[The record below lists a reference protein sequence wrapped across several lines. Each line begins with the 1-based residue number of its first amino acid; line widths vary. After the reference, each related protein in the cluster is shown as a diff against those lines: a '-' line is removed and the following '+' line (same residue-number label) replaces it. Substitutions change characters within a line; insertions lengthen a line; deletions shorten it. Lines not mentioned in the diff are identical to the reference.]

1 MLNEQKIK
9 KMRKLAAYESGK
21 GREDLSISN
30 YYRSDYIG
38 LAMIKNFF
46 ITTIAYVLLLA
57 VYFGYNSEY
66 IIDNLHKIDLFSLGI
81 KIIIIYIALLVA
93 YTILT
98 YIYCSVKY
106 RSAQKGVEEY
116 YRELGQL
123 KKIYDREEKR
133 AGRLTGRRKGA

>member
-57 VYFGYNSEY
+57 VYFGYKSEY
-66 IIDNLHKIDLFSLGI
+66 MMDNLHKIDLFSLGI
-81 KIIIIYIALLVA
+81 KIINISNAVMRLSSFRSVSRLSFLLCHIFFSAVPALCN
-93 YTILT
+93 TPP
-98 YIYCSVKY
+98 
-106 RSAQKGVEEY
+106 
-116 YRELGQL
+116 
-123 KKIYDREEKR
+123 
-133 AGRLTGRRKGA
+133 RLSERFCI

>member
-1 MLNEQKIK
+1 M
-9 KMRKLAAYESGK
+9 
-21 GREDLSISN
+21 
-30 YYRSDYIG
+30 
-38 LAMIKNFF
+38 
-46 ITTIAYVLLLA
+46 
-57 VYFGYNSEY
+57 
-66 IIDNLHKIDLFSLGI
+66 
-81 KIIIIYIALLVA
+81 A

>member
-1 MLNEQKIK
+1 M
-9 KMRKLAAYESGK
+9 M
-21 GREDLSISN
+21 
-30 YYRSDYIG
+30 
-38 LAMIKNFF
+38 
-46 ITTIAYVLLLA
+46 
-57 VYFGYNSEY
+57 
-66 IIDNLHKIDLFSLGI
+66 DNLHKIDLFSLGI

-133 AGRLTGRRKGA
+133 AGRLTEGGKAHDSVTDIETENQGILRGA

>member
-38 LAMIKNFF
+38 LALIKNFF
-46 ITTIAYVLLLA
+46 ITTIAYALLLA
-57 VYFGYNSEY
+57 VYFGYKSEY
-66 IIDNLHKIDLFSLGI
+66 MMDNLHKIDLFSLGL
-81 KIIIIYIALLVA
+81 KIIVIYIVLLIA
-93 YTILT
+93 YSILT

-116 YRELGQL
+116 TENWDSSKRYMTEKKREPG
-123 KKIYDREEKR
+123 D
-133 AGRLTGRRKGA
+133 

>member
-57 VYFGYNSEY
+57 VYFGYKSEY
-66 IIDNLHKIDLFSLGI
+66 MMDNLHKIDLFSLGI

-116 YRELGQL
+116 YRELG
-123 KKIYDREEKR
+123 D
-133 AGRLTGRRKGA
+133 

>member
-1 MLNEQKIK
+1 MQ
-9 KMRKLAAYESGK
+9 
-21 GREDLSISN
+21 ISTIPSSVSPQDT
-30 YYRSDYIG
+30 RGFSLQQEG
-38 LAMIKNFF
+38 FF
-46 ITTIAYVLLLA
+46 SSSPTGAHIPL
-57 VYFGYNSEY
+57 
-66 IIDNLHKIDLFSLGI
+66 LGI

>member
-1 MLNEQKIK
+1 ML
-9 KMRKLAAYESGK
+9 
-21 GREDLSISN
+21 IS
-30 YYRSDYIG
+30 
-38 LAMIKNFF
+38 L
-46 ITTIAYVLLLA
+46 AYVLLLA
-57 VYFGYNSEY
+57 VYFGYKSEY
-66 IIDNLHKIDLFSLGI
+66 MMDNLHKIDLFSLGI

-133 AGRLTGRRKGA
+133 AGRMTGRRKGA

>member
-1 MLNEQKIK
+1 M
-9 KMRKLAAYESGK
+9 M
-21 GREDLSISN
+21 
-30 YYRSDYIG
+30 
-38 LAMIKNFF
+38 
-46 ITTIAYVLLLA
+46 
-57 VYFGYNSEY
+57 
-66 IIDNLHKIDLFSLGI
+66 DNLHKIDLFSLGI

>member
-38 LAMIKNFF
+38 LALM
-46 ITTIAYVLLLA
+46 LA
-57 VYFGYNSEY
+57 VYFGYKSEY
-66 IIDNLHKIDLFSLGI
+66 MMDNLHKIDLFSLGL
-81 KIIIIYIALLVA
+81 KIIVIYIVLLIA
-93 YTILT
+93 YSILT